1 MNEICNDLFEQ
12 MSKTIIDNVY
22 DYYNHK
28 MKNDGVIGTLTEACG
43 GTTTCGCFYV
53 IEEYNE

>member
-1 MNEICNDLFEQ
+1 MNEICNDSFEQ

-43 GTTTCGCFYV
+43 GTTTCGCFY
-53 IEEYNE
+53 E